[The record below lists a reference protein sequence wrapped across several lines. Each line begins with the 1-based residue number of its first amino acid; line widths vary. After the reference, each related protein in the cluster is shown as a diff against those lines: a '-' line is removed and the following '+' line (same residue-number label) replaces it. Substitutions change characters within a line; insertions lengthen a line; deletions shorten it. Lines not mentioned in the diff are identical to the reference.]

1 MSAAGARKIEEAE
14 MSSAEQAQ
22 VNTPAHAISSALVGE
37 RNGFRWFHV
46 DEPRSPVLDALAV
59 EFHLHERAVEDCRN
73 LRQRAKLEEYE
84 GHVFL
89 IINTLHFEPE
99 KCDCWFGELDAFVGK
114 DWVITVYSGPSRTI
128 NTVRSKFDADP
139 KLAHP
144 GRLLMTLLDVAVDRY
159 LPVLDT
165 MEESIEKLEEAA
177 YERPSPKLLAEI
189 FTLKRALIDFRR
201 VASLMREVVNQ
212 ILYRTEPYFKSQ
224 QAYFRNVYDHVVRA
238 LDFAET
244 YRDILTGVLDVHL
257 TATANRTN
265 ETMKV
270 LTIIAT
276 LGTPFLLVTGF
287 YGMNFTQSMPLL
299 DHPFGVAVA
308 TILMVLMGLVML
320 WYFKRKAWI

>member
-1 MSAAGARKIEEAE
+1 MCPSGAGEIEETE
-14 MSSAEQAQ
+14 MS
-22 VNTPAHAISSALVGE
+22 TPAPAISSCLVGE

-46 DEPRSPVLDALAV
+46 DEPKSAVLDALAA
-59 EFHLHERAVEDCRN
+59 EFKLHELAIEDCRN
-73 LRQRAKLEEYE
+73 MRQRAKLEEFE
-84 GHVFL
+84 GHLFL

-99 KCDCWFGELDAFVGK
+99 KCDCWFGELNAFVGK
-114 DWVITVYSGPSRTI
+114 DFVITVYDGPSRTI
-128 NTVRSKFDADP
+128 NTVRPKFAADP

-165 MEESIEKLEEAA
+165 IENSIEKLEEAA
-177 YERPSPKLLAEI
+177 YERPSPKLLSEI
-189 FTLKRALIDFRR
+189 FSLKRALIDFRR

-212 ILYRTEPYFKSQ
+212 ILYRTEPYFQSQ

-287 YGMNFTQSMPLL
+287 YGMNFDKNMPLL
-299 DHPFGVAVA
+299 SSPYGVAIATGVMVA
-308 TILMVLMGLVML
+308 TGVTML
-320 WYFKRKAWI
+320 WFFKRREWI